1 MSMSDLPKQDSH
13 GEGLQ
18 KSKPQSSN
26 MPKTAALIPNTQ
38 RRKHWAKQY
47 RTEIAASSSSL
58 LSTFAAYPLDSVK
71 TRMQAYRFKHFAD
84 CVRHTYKT
92 ERFKGFWRGCVA
104 PMASVTLVRTI
115 SFSIYQKAKYSY
127 SAAIGQVTGE
137 EPLVT
142 VNRPGSIPTPGTVV
156 CFGAAGATAGA
167 IAAFI
172 ACPFE
177 LTKQAAQISVLMAS
191 SNNKSSVDDP
201 VRSSYQQKGAFGTAR
216 NVIMHR
222 GVRGLYS
229 GFGFHLLRD
238 TVGTAIYF
246 TTYESAKQLLVK
258 FQGSNSPTS
267 PLSVATAGGLCG
279 LVSWACIY
287 PIDSAK
293 THYQRNCLTTAADQ
307 PVKMPRI
314 QFNKAAMYRGLGV
327 SMARSCLI
335 NTIFFSSFEFLK
347 KKINALPDPVD

>member
-1 MSMSDLPKQDSH
+1 MSMPDLPKQDSH
-13 GEGLQ
+13 GKGPIQ
-18 KSKPQSSN
+18 TPRAQAPIHSA
-26 MPKTAALIPNTQ
+26 AALIPNSP

-84 CVRHTYKT
+84 CVWHTYTT
-92 ERFKGFWRGCVA
+92 EGFKGFWRGCVA

-127 SAAIGQVTGE
+127 SAAIGRVTGE

-191 SNNKSSVDDP
+191 NNNKSSLDDP

-246 TTYESAKQLLVK
+246 TTYESAKQLLVR

-279 LVSWACIY
+279 LVSWACVLRPPSVI
-287 PIDSAK
+287 
-293 THYQRNCLTTAADQ
+293 CW
-307 PVKMPRI
+307 
-314 QFNKAAMYRGLGV
+314 
-327 SMARSCLI
+327 
-335 NTIFFSSFEFLK
+335 
-347 KKINALPDPVD
+347 

>member
-1 MSMSDLPKQDSH
+1 
-13 GEGLQ
+13 
-18 KSKPQSSN
+18 
-26 MPKTAALIPNTQ
+26 
-38 RRKHWAKQY
+38 
-47 RTEIAASSSSL
+47 
-58 LSTFAAYPLDSVK
+58 
-71 TRMQAYRFKHFAD
+71 
-84 CVRHTYKT
+84 
-92 ERFKGFWRGCVA
+92 
-104 PMASVTLVRTI
+104 MASVTLVRTV

-191 SNNKSSVDDP
+191 SNKSSVDDP
-201 VRSSYQQKGAFGTAR
+201 
-216 NVIMHR
+216 
-222 GVRGLYS
+222 
-229 GFGFHLLRD
+229 
-238 TVGTAIYF
+238 
-246 TTYESAKQLLVK
+246 
-258 FQGSNSPTS
+258 
-267 PLSVATAGGLCG
+267 
-279 LVSWACIY
+279 IY

-293 THYQRNCLTTAADQ
+293 THYQRNCLITAADQ

-314 QFNKAAMYRGLGV
+314 QFNKASMYRGLGV

-347 KKINALPDPVD
+347 KKINALPDPIE